1 MGLWRAKPDPYRP
14 RLWVVVAV
22 YVVQLVILAFA
33 SSAAAMGFGPSPW
46 ALIVYLPLAVLIVRA
61 IIRELRRPG

>member
-1 MGLWRAKPDPYRP
+1 
-14 RLWVVVAV
+14 VVVAV

>member
-1 MGLWRAKPDPYRP
+1 MGVWRAKPDPYRP

-22 YVVQLVILAFA
+22 YVGQLLLLAFA
-33 SSAAAMGFGPSPW
+33 SWAAVTGIGGEPW
-46 ALIVYLPLAVLIVRA
+46 TLIILVPLAVLVVRA

>member
-1 MGLWRAKPDPYRP
+1 MGLWRAKPDPYSP

-22 YVVQLVILAFA
+22 YGVQLLILGFA
-33 SSAAAMGFGPSPW
+33 SWAAATGFGPTPW
-46 ALIVYLPLAVLIVRA
+46 ALIVYLPLAVLVVRA